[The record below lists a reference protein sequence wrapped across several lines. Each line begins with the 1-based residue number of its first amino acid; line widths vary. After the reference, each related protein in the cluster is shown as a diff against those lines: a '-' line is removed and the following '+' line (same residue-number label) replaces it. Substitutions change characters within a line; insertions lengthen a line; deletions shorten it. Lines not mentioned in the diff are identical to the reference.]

1 MKNFYKNSIIALAL
15 ITAFVAQNVGAVIDT
30 KVADLSL
37 ASSPSY
43 PSAGQTFTVEAK
55 TYSTDPLRSDFKWFL
70 NGKAVASGLSIT
82 SQTFTAGKLG
92 SSMKIDVSLTATDG
106 RVFSKSLTVYIA
118 DVDIVLNPL
127 TYTPPLYRG
136 SSLASVAGTV
146 EVYAVPHLFSS
157 GARIA
162 PQNLIYEW
170 SLNGEKVR
178 DQSGPGRNTMIFSLY
193 DSGGTSYSIKVKVSN
208 ASGAVSAQKS
218 ASVQTTE
225 PKILFYEMNPLTGRA
240 GNANVSFGVRG
251 GGNVAVLA
259 EPYFFDLSSL
269 SRATINWNA
278 NGIKVDQPAGKDPLL
293 MEISAPENAIS
304 LTNFSLNI
312 NDKKT
317 IHQNTN
323 GSFNIQA
330 AQ

>member
-1 MKNFYKNSIIALAL
+1 MKIFYKNSIIFLVL
-15 ITAFVAQNVGAVIDT
+15 ITVFASQNAGAAIDT

-37 ASSPSY
+37 ASSPAY
-43 PSAGQTFTVEAK
+43 PSAGETFTVETK
-55 TYSTDPLRSDFKWFL
+55 TYSTDAQRANYKWFL
-70 NGKAVASGLSIT
+70 NGKAVASGLGIT
-82 SQTFTAGKLG
+82 SQTFTAGPLG

-106 RVFSKSLTVYIA
+106 RVFSKSLTIYIA

-127 TYTPPLYRG
+127 TYTPQLYRG
-136 SSLASVAGTV
+136 SSLASAAGTV
-146 EVYAVPHLFSS
+146 EVYAVPHLFLS

-170 SLNGEKVR
+170 SLNGEKLR
-178 DQSGPGRNTMIFSLY
+178 DQSGPGRNTMIFSLF
-193 DSGGTSYSIKVKVSN
+193 DSGGTSYSIKVKVSSL
-208 ASGAVSAQKS
+208 SGAISAQKT
-218 ASVQTTE
+218 ASIQTAE
-225 PKILFYEMNPLTGRA
+225 PKLLFYEMNPLTGRA

-251 GGNVAVLA
+251 GGNISILA
-259 EPYFFDLSSL
+259 EPYFFDLFSL
-269 SRATINWNA
+269 NRAVMSWNA
-278 NGIKVDQPAGKDPLL
+278 NGEKFEQPAGKNPLL
-293 MEISAPENAIS
+293 LEITAPENAIS

-330 AQ
+330 TQ